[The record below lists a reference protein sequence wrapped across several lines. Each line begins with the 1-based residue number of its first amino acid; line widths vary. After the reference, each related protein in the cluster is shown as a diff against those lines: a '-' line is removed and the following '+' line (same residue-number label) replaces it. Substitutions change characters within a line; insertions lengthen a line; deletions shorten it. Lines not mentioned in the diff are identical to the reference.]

1 VAFEKWITMPD
12 LEELWYQL
20 NRQPVHA
27 FSDWP
32 NREIPKGKPGV
43 YLIYRGTQWIY
54 IGMSFKNLQSRL
66 NQHASGR
73 RSGDQFCVYL
83 GDRLVMPKLG
93 IDQMKDLFSGELSL
107 DHEIKKFVRS
117 QLSYRFLLV
126 QDDPTARALET
137 YGLQIAKGQG
147 AELLNA

>member
-1 VAFEKWITMPD
+1 VLPMPD
-12 LEELWYQL
+12 LEELWYDL

-27 FSDWP
+27 FADWP

-43 YLIYRGTQWIY
+43 YLIYWGVRLIY
-54 IGMSFKNLQSRL
+54 VGMAQKNLLGRL
-66 NQHASGR
+66 TQHARGN

-126 QDDPTARALET
+126 KDDPTARALESH
-137 YGLQIAKGQG
+137 GLRDTQNRGQP
-147 AELLNA
+147 LLNSLVKG

>member
-1 VAFEKWITMPD
+1 MPD
-12 LEELWYQL
+12 LEELWYDL
-20 NRQPVHA
+20 NRQSVHA
-27 FSDWP
+27 FADWP

-43 YLIYRGTQWIY
+43 YLIYQGVRLIY
-54 IGMSFKNLQSRL
+54 VGKAKKNLLGRL
-66 NQHASGR
+66 TQHARGH

-117 QLSYRFLLV
+117 QLSYRYLIV
-126 QDDPTARALET
+126 KDDPTARTLEAH
-137 YGLQIAKGQG
+137 GLQVAKGQG
-147 AELLNA
+147 AELLNAN